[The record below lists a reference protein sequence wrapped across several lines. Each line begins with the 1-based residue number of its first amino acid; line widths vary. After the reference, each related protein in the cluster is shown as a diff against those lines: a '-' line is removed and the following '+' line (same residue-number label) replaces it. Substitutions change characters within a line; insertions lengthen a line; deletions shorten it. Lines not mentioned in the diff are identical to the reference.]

1 MLTRGVSR
9 RSTLKGMAGAALAG
23 ALLGRRNSAAQSLP
37 PLVGV
42 FTAMGRLSQ
51 ATQEYAFLQG
61 MRDLGYTEGL
71 NVRYAFRYGEGIP
84 ANYPSVAQSL
94 VDLGPRVVVSSQAI
108 GSVDGLRE
116 IFRSV
121 PVVCA
126 AITSNLD
133 LVRNDERPEANITGI
148 RTSAVGDF
156 ERLALAQ
163 ELVPDRAVGILMGS
177 NDTAFDATYH
187 EQVRRIGVDLG
198 ITLLFGVSSSVE
210 TVLEAYRS
218 LVAQGAGVVSY
229 PTSSSQFNV
238 RRAEI
243 IELARALRMPTVYD
257 RRDAAWEGGLIG
269 IGPNQRYAWQRAA
282 HFVDRLLKGAV
293 PGDLPVE
300 QSTEID
306 LAANLT
312 AAGEIGFVFPEA
324 VLARATELIA

>member
-9 RSTLKGMAGAALAG
+9 RSTLKGIGGAVVSG
-23 ALLGRRNSAAQSLP
+23 ALLDPRMAPAQSP

-42 FTAMGRLSQ
+42 FTAMGQVSQ

-84 ANYPSVAQSL
+84 ANYPTLAQSL
-94 VDLGPRVVVSSQAI
+94 ADLGPNVIVSSQAI
-108 GSVDGLRE
+108 GSVDGLRD

-133 LVRNDERPEANITGI
+133 LIRNDQRPEGNITGI
-148 RTSAVGDF
+148 RTPAVGDH
-156 ERLALAQ
+156 ERLALAT
-163 ELVPDRAVGILMGS
+163 ELVPGRPVGILMGAS
-177 NDTAFDATYH
+177 DSAFDATYQ
-187 EQVRRIGVDLG
+187 EQVRAIGLDLG
-198 ITLLFGVSSSVE
+198 ITLLFGRSASVE
-210 TVLEAYRS
+210 TALEAYRF
-218 LVAQGAGVVSY
+218 LVEQGVGVISY
-229 PTSSSQFNV
+229 PTSTSQFNV

-243 IELARALRMPTVYD
+243 IELARVSRMPTVYD
-257 RRDAAWEGGLIG
+257 RRDAVWEGGLIG
-269 IGPNQRYAWQRAA
+269 IGPNQRYGWRRAA
-282 HFVDRLLKGAV
+282 YFVDRILRGAL
-293 PGDLPVE
+293 PAELPVE

-312 AAGEIGFVFPEA
+312 AATEIGFVFPESI
-324 VLARATELIA
+324 LAKATERIT